1 MNLLE
6 GQKLVNE
13 APNNLPLLKLW
24 GHWARDLLYDTLT
37 GFKPG
42 KQTNSL
48 GEQWQVWNSKNCVGE
63 TP

>member
-1 MNLLE
+1 MHGHMNLLE

-48 GEQWQVWNSKNCVGE
+48 GEQ
-63 TP
+63 